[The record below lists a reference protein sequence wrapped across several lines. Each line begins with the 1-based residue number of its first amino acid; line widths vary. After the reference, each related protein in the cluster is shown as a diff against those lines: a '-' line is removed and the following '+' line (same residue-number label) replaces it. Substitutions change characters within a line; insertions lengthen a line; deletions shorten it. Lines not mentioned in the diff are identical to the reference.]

1 MAGKK
6 TRRIAG
12 DAGLTITSLM
22 DAMTIIL
29 CFLLKSYEATD
40 VTVTPSETLQIPASS
55 ALAPIK
61 ATVQLVASRAN
72 IVVDNKKILDLEEV
86 VGSDGRPVYQV
97 PAMEKKGQLI
107 SELYEVLNN
116 KAQELK
122 DIHQSTGLSEAEFK
136 GQILLQCDRKL
147 PFSIIREIMYT
158 AGQAQ
163 FSEFKFVVIKANG

>member
-1 MAGKK
+1 MPGKRA
-6 TRRIAG
+6 RRSVG
-12 DAGLTITSLM
+12 EEGLTITSLM

-40 VTVTPSETLQIPASS
+40 VTVTPSEELQIPASS

-61 ATVQLVASRAN
+61 STVQLVVSRSK
-72 IVVDNKKILDLEEV
+72 IVVDNKEILQLEEV
-86 VGSDGRPVYQV
+86 PGDDGRPTYQV
-97 PAMEKKGQLI
+97 PSMEKKGQLI
-107 SELYEVLNN
+107 SELYTVLND

-122 DIHQSTGLSEAEFK
+122 DIHDSTGLSEAAFK

-147 PFSIIREIMYT
+147 PFNVIREIMYT

-163 FSEFKFVVIKANG
+163 FSEFKFVVIKASG